1 MKMANSFTTSTR
13 HWKNFL
19 FIRSCNHNCTMFFFF
34 MRKWFD
40 SYAVTLQVTG
50 NRNWSNMGW

>member
-1 MKMANSFTTSTR
+1 
-13 HWKNFL
+13 
-19 FIRSCNHNCTMFFFF
+19 